1 MVLDRN
7 DGVSWAVTVSG
18 EYPSATGALAGIVDD
33 ALVAGG
39 FVAAAPLEMD

>member
-18 EYPSATGALAGIVDD
+18 EYPSETGDLAGIVDD